1 MHKKTRNGA
10 LAPKALA
17 MGSVLALSLTACAG
31 AEQDGEYPS
40 GTIEWIV
47 PFGPGGGADNYSRQ
61 LTPLMSEEL
70 GVNIQID
77 NIEGV
82 GGLTGMRDLAEAD
95 ADGYTLGTYNPPATN
110 VAEMA
115 EGDNA
120 GVDLRELT
128 PIASYG
134 IGGWVMI
141 AQDDAPVDTLQDVI
155 DQYQSGEWTTLGAEH
170 VGGPTHLIAE
180 LMKER
185 DGLEYDDYVG
195 YEGGEVSAAVLR
207 DEVPVGILTDSA
219 ALSAV
224 ESGDAKVISVL
235 YEPGSEFYPD
245 APTAVEQGFSDTTF
259 VSRLTRA
266 VWGPPGL
273 DQEVVD
279 VVADAVETAVNHE
292 STQEWSDETG
302 SPVEFGDASEVEEA
316 LEATYGIPDEV
327 TNLEELL
334 GASE

>member
-1 MHKKTRNGA
+1 MYNMSMGKR
-10 LAPKALA
+10 APKFIVV
-17 MGSVLALSLTACAG
+17 GSVLALSLTACAVSDED
-31 AEQDGEYPS
+31 AEYPS
-40 GTIEWIV
+40 DTIEMIV
-47 PFGPGGGADNYSRQ
+47 PFGPGGGADNFTRQ
-61 LTPLMSEEL
+61 LAPIMSEEL

-82 GGLTGMRDLAEAD
+82 GGLTGMRELAEAD
-95 ADGYTLGTYNPPATN
+95 PDGYTLGTYNPPATN

-134 IGGWVMI
+134 LGGWVMI
-141 AQDDAPVDTLQDVI
+141 AEADAPVDSLQDVI
-155 DQYQSGEWTTLGAEH
+155 DQYQSGEWSTIGAEH

-180 LMKER
+180 LMKDR
-185 DGLEYDDYVG
+185 DGLDYNEYVG

-207 DEVPVGILTDSA
+207 GEVPVGILTDSA

-245 APTAVEQGFSDTTF
+245 VPTSVDQGFSDISF
-259 VSRLTRA
+259 VSGLTRIL
-266 VWGPPGL
+266 WGPPDL
-273 DQEVVD
+273 DQEIVD
-279 VVADAVETAVNHE
+279 VVADALETAVNHE
-292 STQEWSDETG
+292 STQEWAEETG
-302 SPVEFGDASEVEEA
+302 SPVQFADASQAEEV
-316 LEATYGIPDEV
+316 LDATYEIPDEV
-327 TNLEELL
+327 PNLDELL
-334 GASE
+334 GINE